1 MMSLLELFCGVDDF
15 MQGFYPVWE
24 GQQLASGLRQRC
36 RRGQLNLSEVMTIMI
51 YFHQSHYRD
60 FKAYYR
66 QYVQAQLWQEF
77 PQLVSYSRFVQLMPQ
92 AVIPLTAYLQRRCQP
107 TRGIAFVDSTAL
119 AVCDNRR
126 IGRHRVFRGL
136 AQRGKTSMGWFYGFK
151 LHLVVN
157 DEGELVAFTLTA
169 GNVDDRQPLPRLAR
183 ELWGKL
189 IGDKGYL
196 SAPLATQLL
205 QQGLELITHVRKNM
219 TQRAHSDL
227 NRLLLRKRAILE
239 TITDQLK
246 NISQIEH
253 TRHRS
258 PLNFLVN
265 LVAGLIAYTFQPK
278 KPSLHIEAS
287 ALVPIF

>member
-1 MMSLLELFCGVDDF
+1 MSLLELFCAVDDF
-15 MQGFYPVWE
+15 MQSFDPVWV
-24 GQQLASGLRQRC
+24 GQQVASGLRQR
-36 RRGQLNLSEVMTIMI
+36 RRSGQLKMSEIMTIMI

-60 FKAYYR
+60 FKHYYTE
-66 QYVQAQLWQEF
+66 QVQGQLWREF
-77 PQLVSYSRFVQLMPQ
+77 PHLVSYSRFVQLMPQ
-92 AVIPLTAYLQRRCQP
+92 AVIPLAAYLQSRCQP

-126 IGRHRVFRGL
+126 IGRHRVFAGL

-157 DEGELVAFTLTA
+157 DEGEVVAFTLTA
-169 GNVDDRQPLPRLAR
+169 GNIDDRQPLPRLAR

-196 SAPLATQLL
+196 SAPLAAQLL
-205 QQGLELITHVRKNM
+205 QQGLELITRVRSNM
-219 TQRAHSDL
+219 PPPLHSALD
-227 NRLLLRKRAILE
+227 RLLLRKRAILE
-239 TITDQLK
+239 TITDHLK

-265 LVAGLIAYTFQPK
+265 LVAGLIAYTLQPK

-287 ALVPIF
+287 ALVPVF